1 MLPSSIPIP
10 LPGGLHRP
18 LPKFI
23 SVAQKFS
30 TEVLADIDAAI
41 DTASAAAFSNQ
52 GQICL
57 FECEP
62 TRISIIF
69 VIVHSQP
76 RGA

>member
-30 TEVLADIDAAI
+30 TEILANIDAAI
-41 DTASAAAFSNQ
+41 ANLLQRKAPDLDRLEAQWQS
-52 GQICL
+52 L
-57 FECEP
+57 EP
-62 TRISIIF
+62 LRAGMTDL
-69 VIVHSQP
+69 P
-76 RGA
+76 EGAL